1 MKKRKGIPKLTPEEL
16 ERRAETTRM
25 LEERIAY
32 HTAMA
37 EKEEERRARKSL
49 GRRLLERLKLAA

>member
-32 HTAMA
+32 HKAMA